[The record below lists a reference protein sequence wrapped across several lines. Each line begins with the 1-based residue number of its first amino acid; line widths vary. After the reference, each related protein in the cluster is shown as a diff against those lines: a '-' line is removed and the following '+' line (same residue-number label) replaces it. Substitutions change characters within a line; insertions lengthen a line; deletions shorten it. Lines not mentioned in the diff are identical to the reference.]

1 MIEPAGDFDAADV
14 FLTRVVGAGF
24 GDEDAIAGSEVLDG
38 PGAHGLRGEIALEA
52 GKEDGKRGEWLVL
65 REQGGDFAEGLR
77 VGDDNGR
84 RGFEV
89 LQRARQAAGGGHQR
103 VGLSVD
109 EIADGLDLRQD
120 QSAARRLL
128 VDGSHEEGEAARAD
142 EIGAE
147 YIATGHYART
157 ENAGLYKARSGNDQ
171 SYMLCRLLPEQVER
185 LLLPLGEYEK
195 SEVRAM
201 ADFFGIPV
209 ASKPDSMEICFIPD
223 KDYVGWISRR
233 AQVPGGGDFVFDG
246 KVIGHHEGIHRW
258 TVGQRI
264 PGLYN
269 ERKLYVSE
277 IRAETNE
284 IILALWED
292 LFKNEV
298 CIRDCNW
305 LIPEP
310 TEAIRGSIKVRH
322 TKWECPECT
331 VFPAEDGIVRV
342 HTDDT
347 VRAPARGQA
356 AVIYCG
362 ERVLG
367 GGYIV

>member
-1 MIEPAGDFDAADV
+1 MSKVLLGLSGGVDSAVAARLLQNQGYTVHGLYLDIGSPEA
-14 FLTRVVGAGF
+14 R
-24 GDEDAIAGSEVLDG
+24 EDAVKTAEFLGVRLDILDISRELEEQVCR
-38 PGAHGLRGEIALEA
+38 PFVESYLRGETPNPCIMCNPAV
-52 GKEDGKRGEWLVL
+52 K
-65 REQGGDFAEGLR
+65 FASL
-77 VGDDNGR
+77 
-84 RGFEV
+84 
-89 LQRARQAAGGGHQR
+89 
-103 VGLSVD
+103 
-109 EIADGLDLRQD
+109 IK
-120 QSAARRLL
+120 
-128 VDGSHEEGEAARAD
+128 RAD

-147 YIATGHYART
+147 YIATGHYALT
-157 ENAGLYKARSGNDQ
+157 ENGGLYKARSGNDQ

-258 TVGQRI
+258 TVGQRL

-298 CIRDCNW
+298 CIRDFNW

-331 VFPAEDGIVRV
+331 VFPAADGIVRV